1 MHHLNVNIVPHRE
14 QRYPT
19 SGDWQFGPDDTL
31 TVTVSDLGDPRF
43 NALVA
48 IHEVVEALLCRER
61 GITDEVVTKFDTDH
75 LELEEP
81 GDDPRAPYHA
91 EHMAASVVEQAL
103 AALLGID
110 WEAYTA
116 SFAALE
122 EQEVERQ
129 TLLTEGGGTLT
140 TEGGDSLEAERG

>member
-1 MHHLNVNIVPHRE
+1 
-14 QRYPT
+14 
-19 SGDWQFGPDDTL
+19 
-31 TVTVSDLGDPRF
+31 
-43 NALVA
+43 
-48 IHEVVEALLCRER
+48 
-61 GITDEVVTKFDTDH
+61 
-75 LELEEP
+75 
-81 GDDPRAPYHA
+81 
-91 EHMAASVVEQAL
+91 MAASVVEQAL